1 MGGIAKRAEE
11 ERETEKKKEF
21 SHFPAKTNGSW
32 EERGKADIR
41 PNILHAHTS
50 LMPTGW
56 AKFGIQSFYI
66 KYSKDTN
73 DAKCKGLTKQSGD

>member
-32 EERGKADIR
+32 EGRKADIR

-50 LMPTGW
+50 VTPTVW
-56 AKFGIQSFYI
+56 AKFGIQSC
-66 KYSKDTN
+66 N
-73 DAKCKGLTKQSGD
+73 AK